1 MVPRELTSMSEYK
14 VGKVICF
21 NDAGFS
27 AIFFNLVFP
36 LSFSPDTPGPVEGP
50 IRFTNITADK
60 CTVWWNPPENDGCAA
75 ILHYVVEKRETSR
88 ITWALVTSK
97 CEACSFNATNLIK
110 GNEYQ
115 FRISAVNK
123 FGVGKPLDSD
133 AVIAQMQY
141 SK

>member
-1 MVPRELTSMSEYK
+1 MS
-14 VGKVICF
+14 VILINSIAIYDHFLNNASTFCF
-21 NDAGFS
+21 PA
-27 AIFFNLVFP
+27 
-36 LSFSPDTPGPVEGP
+36 DTPGPVEGP
-50 IRFTNITADK
+50 IRFTGITAEK

-75 ILHYVVEKRETSR
+75 ITHYVVEKRETSR
-88 ITWALVTSK
+88 ISWALVTPK
-97 CEACSFNATNLIK
+97 CEACSYNATNLIK

-133 AVIAQMQY
+133 PIIAQMQY